1 MKTIIEWLQ
10 AIGIIILMFASLY
23 AIWIV
28 AILMVIGFGVYV
40 IKTILEDP

>member
-28 AILMVIGFGVYV
+28 AILMAIGFGVYV
-40 IKTILEDP
+40 IKAILEDP

>member
-10 AIGIIILMFASLY
+10 AVGIVVLMFASLY

-28 AILMVIGFGVYV
+28 AILMAIAMGIFI
-40 IKTILEDP
+40 IKAVLEDP